1 MQMFVFELEMNPAC
15 RRMLFCKA
23 GKSFMAFGGEPNFFP
38 CYFMADF
45 MVPGRFGHGL
55 YLMQSNILIMQTT

>member
-23 GKSFMAFGGEPNFFP
+23 GKSFMAFGGEPNFFLAAIWGILW
-38 CYFMADF
+38 CLAF
-45 MVPGRFGHGL
+45 FGHGL
-55 YLMQSNILIMQTT
+55 YLMPSNILMQ